1 MATSILEMA
10 IAAARRYR
18 RAILKVLS
26 ANDCGATGGHQSGSY
41 LPKHA
46 WRFFAPFPPEGGRL
60 DKSYVRITWQ
70 GGERVTDSCV
80 TWYGKETRSEY
91 RLTRF
96 GHNFPYLQADRVGD
110 LLVIVPVDLT
120 HFLAFVFESAE
131 EIADI
136 KAALGVETFGSW
148 AIYEGDSTAESIETE
163 DDCLSA
169 RWRSF
174 VSELANFPT
183 GDELSKRTL
192 DGILQCSSS
201 FTGASSDQRLL
212 ELLRRE
218 YELYRMVESR
228 LCSSAIAKPFN
239 SIDDFLT
246 TASSIMNRRKSRA
259 GRSMENHV
267 AYLLREA
274 RIPHEVRPSIDGLP
288 DIIIPSKAAYDNP
301 RYPTSHLFML
311 GVKTTCKDRW
321 RQVTREA
328 PRIEIKHLI
337 TIQEGVSEAQ
347 MAEMRRHQVALVVP
361 KKLHAQYPAATR
373 RQLLDIEGFIET
385 VRSTLV

>member
-1 MATSILEMA
+1 MATSVLEMA
-10 IAAARRYR
+10 VAAARRYR

-46 WRFFAPFPPEGGRL
+46 WRLFAPFPPEGGRL
-60 DKSYVRITWQ
+60 DKSHVRITWQ
-70 GGERVTDSCV
+70 GGERVTESCV

-96 GHNFPYLQADRVGD
+96 GRDFPYFRADRVGD

-148 AIYEGDSTAESIETE
+148 AVYEGEFTNQTLESE
-163 DDCLSA
+163 DDCLA
-169 RWRSF
+169 ERWRGF
-174 VSELANFPT
+174 VSGLAGFPT

-192 DGILQCSSS
+192 DGILQCSPS
-201 FTGASSDQRLL
+201 FAGASSDQRLL

-218 YELYRMVESR
+218 YDLYRMVESR
-228 LCSSAIAKPFN
+228 LCFPIVTKPFN

-267 AYLLREA
+267 AYLLKEA
-274 RIPHEVRPSIDGLP
+274 RIPHEVRPPIDGLP

-301 RYPTSHLFML
+301 RYPTRRLFML

-328 PRIEIKHLI
+328 SRVDTKHLI

-347 MAEMRRHQVALVVP
+347 IAEMRRHQVALVVP

-373 RQLLDIEGFIET
+373 RQLMDIEGFIRT